1 MSSAVRRSHFDP
13 LNAAGAE
20 KIHGNDKLA
29 AVRDTTP
36 RRAGRRNESA
46 SNFRHDLVRLSHAR
60 KCETAGS
67 AICLPGRRRETELS
81 CAWRGCKQHGV
92 VVDRLRARVE
102 ICGRAGPS
110 ENSAARGWP
119 AQSERAISG
128 VICRRPIFETR
139 LNVAAPRGAFDASS
153 RGRAQDRDDR
163 VRFRESTRQ
172 TSRPAIVLASRPAAR
187 RRRGADKRTGRP
199 GRH

>member
-1 MSSAVRRSHFDP
+1 MDEAVSIRPTPLARKRITAMTDSSPRATRR
-13 LNAAGAE
+13 LEGQGAATNPPA
-20 KIHGNDKLA
+20 
-29 AVRDTTP
+29 
-36 RRAGRRNESA
+36 
-46 SNFRHDLVRLSHAR
+46 NFRHDLVWLLRAR
-60 KCETAGS
+60 KCETAGP
-67 AICLPGRRRETELS
+67 AIYLPGRRCETELPRDR
-81 CAWRGCKQHGV
+81 RGSKQHGL

-102 ICGRAGPS
+102 ICGRAGSS
-110 ENSAARGWP
+110 ENSAARGRP
-119 AQSERAISG
+119 AQSELAISG